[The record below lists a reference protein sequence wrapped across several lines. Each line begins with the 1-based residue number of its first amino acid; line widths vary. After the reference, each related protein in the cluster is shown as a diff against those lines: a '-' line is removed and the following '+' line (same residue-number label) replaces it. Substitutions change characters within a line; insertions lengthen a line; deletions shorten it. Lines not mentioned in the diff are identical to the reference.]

1 MEVMRPGPNPVRLV
15 SPSEE
20 MGTDTPGEDHVGP
33 RAEDGRLRAERGLGR
48 KHPADALASDFQPP
62 GV

>member
-48 KHPADALASDFQPP
+48 TRP
-62 GV
+62 G